1 MIEIKI
7 PTSAAV
13 LLLKEK
19 MILEMEALQKAKLI
33 SSDTELHDLS
43 SEQMVNLIETA
54 AFDLIFSLPAE
65 IYVDESNIA
74 EIISKSI
81 RSFATTY
88 GIEELKSYSLEDATK
103 LVIPIRKLFK
113 TFGEKEMFSK
123 N

>member
-19 MILEMEALQKAKLI
+19 MIFELEALQKANLVP
-33 SSDTELHDLS
+33 SNYELHDLTHK
-43 SEQMVNLIETA
+43 QLINLVETA

-74 EIISKSI
+74 EIIYKSI
-81 RSFATTY
+81 RSFTSVYDIDEFNSYTL
-88 GIEELKSYSLEDATK
+88 EEAKK
-103 LVIPIRKLFK
+103 LVVPIRKLFK
-113 TFGEKEMFSK
+113 TYGSKEMFSK

>member
-19 MILEMEALQKAKLI
+19 MILELEALQKVSLVP
-33 SSDTELHDLS
+33 SHYNLQDLS
-43 SEQMVNLIETA
+43 HKQIMNLTETA

-74 EIISKSI
+74 EIIYKSI
-81 RSFATTY
+81 SSFASTY
-88 GIEELKSYSLEDATK
+88 DIDQFSSYTLEEAKK

-113 TFGEKEMFSK
+113 LYGSKEMFSK

>member
-19 MILEMEALQKAKLI
+19 MILELEALQKANLVP
-33 SSDTELHDLS
+33 SHYEFQDLS
-43 SEQMVNLIETA
+43 YKQLINLVETA

-74 EIISKSI
+74 EIIYKSI
-81 RSFATTY
+81 RSFALTY
-88 GIEELKSYSLEDATK
+88 GIEEFDSYTLQEAKK
-103 LVIPIRKLFK
+103 LIVPIRKLFK
-113 TFGEKEMFSK
+113 TYGSREMFSQ

>member
-19 MILEMEALQKAKLI
+19 MIIELESLQHANLLP
-33 SSDTELHDLS
+33 SHYSLEDLP
-43 SEQMVNLIETA
+43 EKEFANLIETA

-65 IYVDESNIA
+65 IYVDDSNIA
-74 EIISKSI
+74 DIIQKSI
-81 RSFATTY
+81 QSFAITY
-88 GIEELKSYSLEDATK
+88 EIKELKSYSLEEAK
-103 LVIPIRKLFK
+103 ELVVPIRELFK
-113 TFGEKEMFSK
+113 EFGSKEMYSK

>member
-19 MILEMEALQKAKLI
+19 MIIELEALQKASILP
-33 SSDTELHDLS
+33 SHYDLHDLS
-43 SEQMVNLIETA
+43 HKQIMNLIETA

-65 IYVDESNIA
+65 IYVDESNITD
-74 EIISKSI
+74 IIYKSI
-81 RSFATTY
+81 QSFASTY
-88 GIEELKSYSLEDATK
+88 EIDEFNSYTLEKAKK
-103 LVIPIRKLFK
+103 LVVPIRKLFK
-113 TFGEKEMFSK
+113 IYGSKEMFSK

>member
-19 MILEMEALQKAKLI
+19 MIIELESLQHANLI
-33 SSDTELHDLS
+33 PSHYSLQDLTEK
-43 SEQMVNLIETA
+43 EFANLIETA

-65 IYVDESNIA
+65 IYVDDSNIA
-74 EIISKSI
+74 EIIEKSI
-81 RSFATTY
+81 HSFAITY
-88 GIEELKSYSLEDATK
+88 EIDELKSYSLEDAEK
-103 LVIPIRKLFK
+103 LVVPIRNLFK
-113 TFGEKEMFSK
+113 QFGAKDMYSK

>member
-33 SSDTELHDLS
+33 PSDKELHDLS

-65 IYVDESNIA
+65 IYVDDSNIG

-81 RSFATTY
+81 RSFAATY
-88 GIEELKSYSLEDATK
+88 GIEELKSYSLEEATK
-103 LVIPIRKLFK
+103 LVIPIRKLFR
-113 TFGEKEMFSK
+113 TFGKKEMFSK

>member
-19 MILEMEALQKAKLI
+19 MIIELEALQKANLVPPNF
-33 SSDTELHDLS
+33 ELHDLS
-43 SEQMVNLIETA
+43 YKELINLVETA

-74 EIISKSI
+74 EIIYKSI
-81 RSFATTY
+81 KSFASTY
-88 GIEELKSYSLEDATK
+88 GTEEFNSYSLQEAKK
-103 LVIPIRKLFK
+103 LVVPIRKLFK
-113 TFGEKEMFSK
+113 TYGSREMFSK

>member
-19 MILEMEALQKAKLI
+19 MINELEALQKANLI
-33 SSDTELHDLS
+33 PRNYELFDLTQK
-43 SEQMVNLIETA
+43 QMINLIEAA

-65 IYVDESNIA
+65 IYVDDSNISD
-74 EIISKSI
+74 IIYKSI
-81 RSFATTY
+81 RSFASTY
-88 GIEELKSYSLEDATK
+88 NIKELNLYSNYDAKK
-103 LVIPIRKLFK
+103 LVLPIRNLFK
-113 TFGEKEMFSK
+113 TYGSKEMFSK

>member
-19 MILEMEALQKAKLI
+19 MILELEALQKANLVP
-33 SSDTELHDLS
+33 SSYELRDLS
-43 SEQMVNLIETA
+43 YKQMMNLVETA

-65 IYVDESNIA
+65 IYVDDSNIA
-74 EIISKSI
+74 EIIYKSI
-81 RSFATTY
+81 RSFASTY
-88 GIEELKSYSLEDATK
+88 GIEDFDSYTLQEAKK
-103 LVIPIRKLFK
+103 LVMPIRTLFK
-113 TFGEKEMFSK
+113 TYGSKEMFSK

>member
-33 SSDTELHDLS
+33 PTGKELHDLS
-43 SEQMVNLIETA
+43 GEQMVNLIETA

-65 IYVDESNIA
+65 IYVDDSNIA

-81 RSFATTY
+81 RSFAAMY
-88 GIEELKSYSLEDATK
+88 GIEELRSYTLEDAKK

>member
-19 MILEMEALQKAKLI
+19 MIIELESLQKADLLPSHI
-33 SSDTELHDLS
+33 ELHDLS
-43 SEQMVNLIETA
+43 NKQLIDLVETA

-65 IYVDESNIA
+65 IYVDESNIE
-74 EIISKSI
+74 EIINKSI
-81 RSFATTY
+81 RSFAVTY
-88 GIEELKSYSLEDATK
+88 DIEELKSYELEDAK
-103 LVIPIRKLFK
+103 ELVIPIRKLFK
-113 TFGEKEMFSK
+113 VFGSKEMFSK